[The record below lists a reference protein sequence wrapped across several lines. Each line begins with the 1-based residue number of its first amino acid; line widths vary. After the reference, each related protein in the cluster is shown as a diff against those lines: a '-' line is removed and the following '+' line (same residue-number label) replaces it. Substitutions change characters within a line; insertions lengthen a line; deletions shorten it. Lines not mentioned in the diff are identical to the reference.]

1 LQMTPKI
8 INTATI
14 SLEAAPT
21 LLTEG
26 RRAWAAR
33 GFAATIAITD
43 AGGHLRA
50 FERADTAPFLTVG
63 VASDKAWTAASFG
76 MTTHQWNQYM
86 ADPTVAALAHHP
98 RMTPVGGGVP
108 IMYDGSLVGGIGISG
123 GTSDQDHAAAG
134 ATVSNAGFLEWGRF
148 RIRWEA
154 GGV

>member
-1 LQMTPKI
+1 MQMTPKI

-14 SLEAAPT
+14 SLEAAQT

-26 RRAWAAR
+26 RRACAAR

-86 ADPTVAALAHHP
+86 ADPTEAALAHHP
-98 RMTPVGGGVP
+98 RMTHVGGSVP
-108 IMYDGSLVGGIGISG
+108 ILYEGRLVGGIGLSSDP
-123 GTSDQDHAAAG
+123 SDQDTSAASG
-134 ATVSNAGFLEWGRF
+134 TGDHQGSVT
-148 RIRWEA
+148 
-154 GGV
+154 